1 MLKKIFPIAFIA
13 ISLISCVND
22 SNNDPVI
29 DEPAL
34 YEFVRNGSS
43 TVSFPGQTTRIQMGE
58 ELISSMM
65 DFEGATEP
73 LLLEMYR
80 NQEPGGGDVDP
91 FTSQQL
97 NQATKSIKEKVAAS
111 EDYFA
116 ANATVSV
123 QIKNEFET
131 WISKQISEV
140 FPNRNTLAEAGQPGQ
155 IADGSSVRYVN
166 AQGLEYNQL
175 VNKSLIG
182 ALMADQMLNNYLSR
196 SVLDAGT
203 NREDNESGVLVDGT
217 NYTTMEHK
225 WDEAYGYMFGTASD
239 PANPLPALG
248 EADSF
253 LNKYLGRVENTE
265 EFEGIAEEIFNAF
278 KRGRAAIVAG
288 AYDVRDEQ
296 AEIIRQKVSEIIGI
310 RSVYY
315 LESAKTILQSS
326 SPDYGAIFHD
336 LSEAYG
342 FIYSLQFTRI
352 PGTNEPYF
360 SRQEVQS
367 FLDRLLGDGPNGLW
381 DLTPETLE
389 NLSNE
394 IAAPFDFTVEQAA
407 S

>member
-1 MLKKIFPIAFIA
+1 MFKKIFPIAIIA
-13 ISLISCVND
+13 VSLISCVND
-22 SNNDPVI
+22 SNDDPVI

-34 YEFVRNGSS
+34 YEFTRNGSS

-131 WISKQISEV
+131 WMSKQVTEV
-140 FPNRNTLAEAGQPGQ
+140 FPNRNTLAAAGQPGQ

-166 AQGLEYNQL
+166 SQGLEYNQL

-203 NREDNESGVLVDGT
+203 NREDNDSGVLVDGT

-225 WDEAYGYMFGTASD
+225 WDEAYGYLFGTSSD
-239 PANPLPALG
+239 PANPLASLG
-248 EADSF
+248 EDSF

-265 EFEGIAEEIFNAF
+265 EFEGVAEDIFNAF

-288 AYDVRDEQ
+288 DYDVRDEQ
-296 AEIIRQKVSEIIGI
+296 AEFIRRRVSEIIGI

-342 FIYSLQFTRI
+342 FIYSLQFTRV
-352 PGTNEPYF
+352 PGSDEPYF

-389 NLSNE
+389 SLSNE
-394 IAAPFDFTVEQAA
+394 IAAPFDFTVDQAA

>member
-1 MLKKIFPIAFIA
+1 MFKKIFPIAIIA
-13 ISLISCVND
+13 VSLISCVND
-22 SNNDPVI
+22 SNDDPVI

-34 YEFVRNGSS
+34 YEFTRNGSS

-131 WISKQISEV
+131 WISKQVTEV
-140 FPNRNTLAEAGQPGQ
+140 FPNRNTLAAAGQPGQ

-166 AQGLEYNQL
+166 SQGLEYNQL

-203 NREDNESGVLVDGT
+203 NREDNDSGVLVDGT

-225 WDEAYGYMFGTASD
+225 WDEAYGYLFGTSSD
-239 PANPLPALG
+239 PANPLASLG
-248 EADSF
+248 EDSF

-265 EFEGIAEEIFNAF
+265 EFEGVAEDIFNAF

-288 AYDVRDEQ
+288 DYDVRDEQ
-296 AEIIRQKVSEIIGI
+296 AEFIRRRVSEIIGI

-342 FIYSLQFTRI
+342 FIYSLQFTRV
-352 PGTNEPYF
+352 PGSDEPYF

-389 NLSNE
+389 SLSNE
-394 IAAPFDFTVEQAA
+394 IAAPFDFTVDQAA

>member
-1 MLKKIFPIAFIA
+1 MFKKIFPIAIIA
-13 ISLISCVND
+13 VSLISCVND
-22 SNNDPVI
+22 SNDDPVI

-34 YEFVRNGSS
+34 YEFTRNGSS

-131 WISKQISEV
+131 WMSKQVTEV
-140 FPNRNTLAEAGQPGQ
+140 FPNRNTLAAAGQPGQ

-166 AQGLEYNQL
+166 SQGLEYNQL

-203 NREDNESGVLVDGT
+203 NREDNDSGVLVDGT

-225 WDEAYGYMFGTASD
+225 WDEAYGYLFGTSSD
-239 PANPLPALG
+239 PANPLASLG
-248 EADSF
+248 EDSF

-265 EFEGIAEEIFNAF
+265 EFEGVAEEIFNAF

-288 AYDVRDEQ
+288 DYDVRDEQ
-296 AEIIRQKVSEIIGI
+296 AEFIRRRVSEIIGI

-342 FIYSLQFTRI
+342 FIYSLQFTRV
-352 PGTNEPYF
+352 PGSDEPYF

-389 NLSNE
+389 SLSNE
-394 IAAPFDFTVEQAA
+394 IAAPFDFTVDQAA

>member
-1 MLKKIFPIAFIA
+1 MFKKIFPIAIIA
-13 ISLISCVND
+13 VSLISCVND
-22 SNNDPVI
+22 SNDDPVI
-29 DEPAL
+29 DEPAI
-34 YEFVRNGSS
+34 YEFTRNGSS

-131 WISKQISEV
+131 WMSKQVTEV
-140 FPNRNTLAEAGQPGQ
+140 FPNRNTLAAAGQPGQ

-166 AQGLEYNQL
+166 SQGLEYNQL

-203 NREDNESGVLVDGT
+203 NREDNDSGVLVDGK

-225 WDEAYGYMFGTASD
+225 WDEAYGYLFGTSSD
-239 PANPLPALG
+239 PANPLASLG
-248 EADSF
+248 EDSF

-265 EFEGIAEEIFNAF
+265 EFEGVAEEIFNAF

-288 AYDVRDEQ
+288 DYDVRDEQ
-296 AEIIRQKVSEIIGI
+296 AEFIRQRVSEIIGI

-342 FIYSLQFTRI
+342 FIYSLQFTRV
-352 PGTNEPYF
+352 PGSDESYF

-389 NLSNE
+389 SLSNE
-394 IAAPFDFTVEQAA
+394 IAAPFDFTVDQAA

>member
-1 MLKKIFPIAFIA
+1 MFKKIFPIAI
-13 ISLISCVND
+13 IGVLLIYWLND
-22 SNNDPVI
+22 SNDDLVI
-29 DEPAL
+29 DEPVI
-34 YEFVRNGSS
+34 YEFTRNGSS

-131 WISKQISEV
+131 WMSKQVTEV
-140 FPNRNTLAEAGQPGQ
+140 FPNRNTLAAAGQPGQ

-166 AQGLEYNQL
+166 SQGLEYNQL

-203 NREDNESGVLVDGT
+203 NREDNDSGVLVDGK

-225 WDEAYGYMFGTASD
+225 WDEAYGYLFGTSSD
-239 PANPLPALG
+239 PANPLASLG
-248 EADSF
+248 EDSF

-265 EFEGIAEEIFNAF
+265 EFEGVAEEIFNAF

-288 AYDVRDEQ
+288 DYDVRDEQ
-296 AEIIRQKVSEIIGI
+296 AEFIRQRVSEIIGI

-342 FIYSLQFTRI
+342 FIYSLQFTRV
-352 PGTNEPYF
+352 PGSDESYF

-389 NLSNE
+389 SLSNE
-394 IAAPFDFTVEQAA
+394 IAAPFDFTVDQAA